1 MATPYRELV
10 LTLDRNLE
18 EAVLD
23 IHFETFPMGDNGET
37 ATLWGSTL

>member
-1 MATPYRELV
+1 V
-10 LTLDRNLE
+10 D
-18 EAVLD
+18 VVFD